1 MSGFVE
7 RGGCSWSPVRAAAWV
22 GLLLGLGLLP
32 SCTPQLSVSPNAR
45 VIGARARVRVWLLTF
60 HTGDVTVSCSGSLV
74 TPAPEFPDLGVNPK
88 TAAATPQTVMNLG
101 FPRTVDFELPE
112 ADGQQLFPGSWNF
125 VIEFRSNN
133 QVVDRRTCD
142 GVTLLEGQTQELKVF
157 EGFEGC
163 SATPDFGTFPWERQ
177 HDVAVTQLLLDPVAP
192 PVGSRPNVRITVENQ
207 GASAETGVALEVNAA
222 GNALGTPPVDLP
234 ASGDPG
240 ASMVISVPWNTAG
253 LQQGVPYSVTA
264 RIPPI
269 PGEIGTHPRTEVP
282 FDNTGN
288 NSQPALS
295 VTLGPAD
302 ADADGVPDATDNCNQ
317 PNTDQKD
324 SDGDGVGD
332 VCDNCDFVLNPAQ
345 ADGNT
350 NGIGDECDLKIHGF
364 LVPNVTTPW
373 CPAAGAPCTLIAS
386 GDCTVPT
393 TITPG
398 VAGCVFLFGEGFLA
412 GTTQVSV
419 GGTTLAATDVLVCGP
434 TRLTF
439 LGPAPSA
446 NAALLS
452 RNGVDTAT
460 SPIAYCPSTPPA
472 CPGLR
477 ALTFSPIG
485 GERGTKVYVFGCGFG
500 NQTAPLPAVRIGAVT
515 VAAANVERITDKIL
529 SFIVPPT
536 AVSASIFVTVGGTT
550 VSPPRVFQVVLN

>member
-1 MSGFVE
+1 MSGSVE
-7 RGGCSWSPVRAAAWV
+7 TGGLSWSAARRAALVGVLLTLGSIVGCSYDFS
-22 GLLLGLGLLP
+22 LP
-32 SCTPQLSVSPNAR
+32 PGAM
-45 VIGARARVRVWLLTF
+45 VIGARAKVRVWLLNF
-60 HTGDVTVSCSGSLV
+60 HPGDVIVTCSGSLV
-74 TPAPEFPDLGVNPK
+74 TAAPDFRDLGVNPR
-88 TAAATPQTVMNLG
+88 TASATPLTVTNPQ
-101 FPRTVDFELPE
+101 FPRFVDCELPGAGE
-112 ADGQQLFPGSWNF
+112 QQLFPGSWNF

-157 EGFEGC
+157 EGYDGC
-163 SATPDFGTFPWERQ
+163 SATPDFGTFPWDRQ
-177 HDVAVTQLLLDPVAP
+177 HDVAVTGLLVDPAAP

-207 GASAETGVALEVNAA
+207 GVSAETGVALEVSAA
-222 GNALGTPPVDLP
+222 GNALGTAPVDLP

-240 ASMVISVPWNTAG
+240 ASMVISVPWNTTG

-269 PGEIGTHPRTEVP
+269 PGEIGIHPSTGAP
-282 FDNTGN
+282 IDNTGD

-302 ADADGVPDATDNCNQ
+302 GDADGVPDATDNCNQ
-317 PNTDQKD
+317 PNSDQKD

-332 VCDNCDFVLNPAQ
+332 VCDNCDFVVNPAPQ
-345 ADGNT
+345 ADANGN
-350 NGIGDECDLKIHGF
+350 GVGDECDLRIHGF

-373 CPAAGAPCTLIAS
+373 CPAAGAQCALLAS

-393 TITPG
+393 TITPA
-398 VAGCVFLFGEGFLA
+398 VAGCVFMFGEGFLA

-419 GGTTLAATDVLVCGP
+419 GGTVLPANEVLVCGP

-439 LGPAPSA
+439 LGPAPAA
-446 NAALLS
+446 NAALVS
-452 RNGVDTAT
+452 RNGTDTAT
-460 SPIAYCPSTPPA
+460 SPISYCPSTPPA

-485 GERGTKVYVFGCGFG
+485 GERGTTVYVFGCGFG
-500 NQTAPLPAVRIGAVT
+500 IDPAPLPTVRIGAV
-515 VAAANVERITDKIL
+515 AAANVQRINDKIL
-529 SFIVPPT
+529 SFTVPPT
-536 AVSASIFVTVGGTT
+536 AVSARISVTVGGTT